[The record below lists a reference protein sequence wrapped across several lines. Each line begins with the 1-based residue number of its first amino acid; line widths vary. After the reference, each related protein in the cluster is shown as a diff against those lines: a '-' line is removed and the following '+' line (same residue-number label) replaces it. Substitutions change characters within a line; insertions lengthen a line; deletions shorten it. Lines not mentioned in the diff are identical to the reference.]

1 MSEDNATTVD
11 FLAPSPFVFHCVQD
25 APGKLLG
32 AVARGSSIKKDR
44 VTGPLQPRSDT
55 CQLLVTY
62 FSSST
67 SLWYLLTWLRLSER
81 DKYHDNM
88 AEMSE
93 RRVQQYETLSQ
104 KNNIATC
111 HECQPP
117 AARPR
122 FIILRRFSPALIYSA
137 IFTQPTV
144 RYVYVRLTVVVVL

>member
-67 SLWYLLTWLRLSER
+67 SL
-81 DKYHDNM
+81 
-88 AEMSE
+88 
-93 RRVQQYETLSQ
+93 
-104 KNNIATC
+104 
-111 HECQPP
+111 
-117 AARPR
+117 
-122 FIILRRFSPALIYSA
+122 
-137 IFTQPTV
+137 
-144 RYVYVRLTVVVVL
+144 